1 MSICSQLPQLAI
13 SVSELLCAWCC
24 ITGIVFCWCYGRI
37 LFIVGC
43 KVRDLI
49 GTDCS
54 ATNLLCPWCYAAS
67 NYAACWMLCH
77 TYAMHSRCRIGS
89 SDGESLAQLFAS
101 GKLRGNWRKWQKR
114 TLTVICLP
122 WRCQQWLLHPISN
135 PPRFYS
141 HQRPTLFWTWG
152 DSHSAWFPSTRS
164 GLNWNL
170 ISAKPI
176 CVCVLQRLLG

>member
-135 PPRFYS
+135 PPASTATNARLCSGPGGIHTQLGFL
-141 HQRPTLFWTWG
+141 RPGRGWTGTSFPQSLFV
-152 DSHSAWFPSTRS
+152 
-164 GLNWNL
+164 
-170 ISAKPI
+170 
-176 CVCVLQRLLG
+176 CVCYSGC